1 MSSQKLVLAM
11 FEDQAKAEE
20 AVETIQRWAKRTD
33 SAKLSAIGVIV
44 KDEEGEITTHKL
56 RSRKREGAVLFGLG
70 ALLTGGAT
78 IGLGLIGG
86 ALVGGGIG
94 SFFHK
99 GLKMTEED
107 MERLNQELDG
117 GKAAV
122 GIMVKEGEASEVA
135 AELVLLGGQTDTYE
149 VPDEVMTEIESAI
162 ETTPEGS
169 GEEPAEGA
177 S

>member
-1 MSSQKLVLAM
+1 MSSQTLVLAL
-11 FEDQAKAEE
+11 FADQAEAED
-20 AVETIQRWAKRTD
+20 AVETIQRWAKRTH
-33 SAKLSAIGVIV
+33 SAKLSAISVIV
-44 KDEEGEITTHKL
+44 KDEEGKIKTHNL

-70 ALLTGGAT
+70 AFLTGGAT

-99 GLKMTEED
+99 GLKISEED
-107 MERLNQELDG
+107 KERLNQELDS

-149 VPDEVMTEIESAI
+149 VPDEVVTEIESAI
-162 ETTPEGS
+162 EATPEES
-169 GEEPAEGA
+169 
-177 S
+177 